1 MRLGGAVY
9 LPDQNCF
16 GIVTAIQRFGRAFM
30 RFGVKLETGELC
42 MVESARVLPAI
53 LPKPLARTSAT
64 GPANTRAGAPAETH
78 TGPAIGSGPNSAA

>member
-1 MRLGGAVY
+1 MKLGGAVY

-42 MVESARVLPAI
+42 MVESASVLPAI
-53 LPKPLARTSAT
+53 LPKPLAHTSAT
-64 GPANTRAGAPAETH
+64 GPANIAANSH
-78 TGPAIGSGPNSAA
+78 NTGPAIGSGPNDAA